1 LPGKINFIRWIK
13 YKYLQF
19 IRIKD
24 YPGSIAIG
32 TALGISFD
40 VLPTF
45 GLGVIFAYLLATLL
59 RVNRLA
65 ALLSAVVFKLAIPVF
80 IYINVQ
86 TGQLFI
92 KDNSTVAVE
101 LVSNPWYFFNWSHL
115 GVSFLFGSIIN
126 AFLVFGFTFFATYR
140 FVSWRRSRSKNT
152 KKSSS
157 LF

>member
-1 LPGKINFIRWIK
+1 LPRKLNFIRWIK

-24 YPGSIAIG
+24 HPGSIAIG
-32 TALGISFD
+32 AALGISFD

-45 GLGVIFAYLLATLL
+45 GLGVIFAYFLATLL
-59 RVNRLA
+59 KVNRLA

-80 IYINVQ
+80 IYVNVQ

-92 KDNSTVAVE
+92 KDQSSVGLD

-115 GVSFLFGSIIN
+115 GVSFLLGSVIN
-126 AFLVFGFTFFATYR
+126 AFLIFGATFLATYR
-140 FVSWRRSRSKNT
+140 FVWWRRSRSKNT
-152 KKSSS
+152 KKNS
-157 LF
+157 LFL